1 MRKIKSITE
10 GKTNHNVN
18 TPPQMV
24 HVILTKKNEIKKNA
38 QLATCYSGKK
48 KKKSHKNLR
57 TNSLKRLLS

>member
-48 KKKSHKNLR
+48 KKKITQKFENKFSEKVA
-57 TNSLKRLLS
+57 